1 MRMPRLIAL
10 TTLSTVALA
19 TASCSSTTP
28 INPKEVA
35 DRVADG
41 SREVVHQTG
50 GGIAFAQSSDS
61 GLQTIGTGL
70 RDASNNVSGMPA
82 PMPAA
87 MTNALKHTSLAAVAA
102 GMPSIL
108 TTEEQFDSTA
118 NSIKVW
124 VRERILADANLES
137 TTDDQAVYLL
147 HPDPTCRQLPQ
158 DGDPPDV
165 TPPLN
170 SKCVDDL
177 TKLPVRVVL
186 RADGDGGRLTILIG
200 SDRLEL
206 STFIVHSNSIAL
218 EIDLAKA
225 YAATQEIDQ
234 TLGTDSPS
242 ASHYDA
248 LSGKLRIA
256 LTKNGEKNVTGA
268 YSVLEAINVS
278 TVDSTGAPGPAVK
291 LAASDPTMSV
301 TGDGVNQTLTANVAM
316 GKLDVSGDWDAAG
329 DAPAEPRSALQHGR
343 HLQPDHVHGR
353 RQHRRREG
361 GRLWPHRIRRAGA
374 AVRHRG
380 AEPEQRKQVRL
391 PAVAGRQQQASD
403 HADAGLRSSIGAHL
417 GVIASQLTSA
427 PPSYELDETYDIN
440 LDGGGAAAGVLAVG
454 ETSTF
459 GGGLKITA
467 GTLTFS
473 TTSTPQTV
481 VVPAGKCL
489 TGLSSA
495 PAGSHPLL
503 GKLAVVDCP

>member
-35 DRVADG
+35 DHVADG

-50 GGIAFAQSSDS
+50 GGIAFTQSSDS
-61 GLQTIGTGL
+61 GLQTIATGL
-70 RDASNNVSGMPA
+70 SDASNSVSGMPA

-102 GMPSIL
+102 GMPSIM

-118 NSIKVW
+118 DSIKVW

-165 TPPLN
+165 VPPLN

-242 ASHYDA
+242 ATHYDA

-278 TVDSTGAPGPAVK
+278 TLDSTGAPGPAVK

-301 TGDGVNQTLTANVAM
+301 TGDGVNQTLTAKVAM
-316 GKLDVSGDWDAAG
+316 GMLDVSGDWDPQGTLPPNRDLHFSMGGIFSQTTFTDGANTVVG
-329 DAPAEPRSALQHGR
+329 QGVGFGPIEYDVRGQQFVTVGLNPNNGNKFDYQLSLDANNKPQITLTPRFDL
-343 HLQPDHVHGR
+343 
-353 RQHRRREG
+353 
-361 GRLWPHRIRRAGA
+361 
-374 AVRHRG
+374 
-380 AEPEQRKQVRL
+380 
-391 PAVAGRQQQASD
+391 
-403 HADAGLRSSIGAHL
+403 SIGAHL
-417 GVIASQLTSA
+417 GVIASELTSA

-459 GGGLKITA
+459 GGGLKVTA

-495 PAGSHPLL
+495 PDGSHPLL

>member
-1 MRMPRLIAL
+1 M
-10 TTLSTVALA
+10 V
-19 TASCSSTTP
+19 
-28 INPKEVA
+28 
-35 DRVADG
+35 
-41 SREVVHQTG
+41 
-50 GGIAFAQSSDS
+50 
-61 GLQTIGTGL
+61 
-70 RDASNNVSGMPA
+70 
-82 PMPAA
+82 
-87 MTNALKHTSLAAVAA
+87 
-102 GMPSIL
+102 
-108 TTEEQFDSTA
+108 
-118 NSIKVW
+118 
-124 VRERILADANLES
+124 
-137 TTDDQAVYLL
+137 
-147 HPDPTCRQLPQ
+147 
-158 DGDPPDV
+158 
-165 TPPLN
+165 PPLN

-242 ASHYDA
+242 ATHYDA

-278 TVDSTGAPGPAVK
+278 TLDSTGAPGPAVK

-301 TGDGVNQTLTANVAM
+301 TGDGVNQTLTAKVAM
-316 GKLDVSGDWDAAG
+316 GKLDVSGDWDPQG

-361 GRLWPHRIRRAGA
+361 GRLWPHRIRRAG
-374 AVRHRG
+374 
-380 AEPEQRKQVRL
+380 
-391 PAVAGRQQQASD
+391 QQFVTVGLNPNNGNKFDYQLSL
-403 HADAGLRSSIGAHL
+403 DANNKPQITLTPRFDPSIGAHL

-440 LDGGGAAAGVLAVG
+440 LDGGGAAAGVRLSGRRRPSAAV
-454 ETSTF
+454 SRSRR
-459 GGGLKITA
+459 A
-467 GTLTFS
+467 RS
-473 TTSTPQTV
+473 RSRR
-481 VVPAGKCL
+481 PAPRRP
-489 TGLSSA
+489 SWSRRA
-495 PAGSHPLL
+495 NA
-503 GKLAVVDCP
+503 